1 MTPHTDD
8 PPGDGSPAAI
18 YRRRR
23 ETALAAAA
31 ALDRRS
37 RAFSWARLAAAALAA
52 IFLLAVLAEARSP
65 PGWAIAGAVLA
76 AAAFIALAILHA
88 RVLRRLAA
96 ERERA
101 TIQEAALARLDR
113 DWERAPLPAAPEPS
127 AGAPAAMA
135 RDLDLFG
142 RASVFQLL
150 GTVWTPPGR
159 RTLAGWLLAAAASE
173 SDRDGDA
180 PPTAAGPDAGS
191 HLAADRRVAHPD
203 AGGRGGGRL
212 PSPAELRSRQEAV
225 AALAAR
231 LDLRQELE
239 RQARRLGESDPDP
252 EPFLRW
258 SEGGRWSLTRPGW
271 AWASRVLPVPALGGL
286 ALAVLGVIPWSLA
299 ALPLLLNLTIAYA
312 LRHRLAAAFAEV
324 ELGAGAALAYAR
336 TLRAASD
343 LAGGCA
349 AARLSDLAGELDAG
363 GEPAWRWMARLQRRL
378 DVADARHNSFHV
390 IPQTLVLWDLHA
402 LRLLDRW
409 RAEVG
414 PRARRWLAA
423 LGELEALCALAG
435 LAHDEPGWAVPA
447 IEAPTETTPSLR
459 ARALGHPLLAGAARV
474 VNDVEVGPP
483 GSFLLVTGS
492 NMAGKSTLLRAIG
505 VNAVLA
511 LAGGPACASS
521 LTLPPLQLA
530 TSMRTDDSL
539 AGGVSRFMAEALRI
553 RSVVA
558 AAEAAR
564 AEGRPFL
571 YLIDEALAGTNARE
585 RQAALRRVLARL
597 LEAGAIGACAGHDLE
612 LAETP
617 ALAAAA
623 RPVHFR
629 ETLHP
634 RGEGG
639 PRMTFDYRLRPGL
652 ATTSNALELMEL
664 LGLGGGDPGAAES
677 ERP

>member
-1 MTPHTDD
+1 MTPPNTD
-8 PPGDGSPAAI
+8 PPAAV

-23 ETALAAAA
+23 EAALAAAA
-31 ALDRRS
+31 ALDRCS
-37 RAFSWARLAAAALAA
+37 RAYSWARLTAAAAAA
-52 IFLLAVLAEARSP
+52 VFLVAVLAEARSP
-65 PGWAIAGAVLA
+65 PGWAIAGAALA
-76 AAAFIALAILHA
+76 AAAFVALAILHA
-88 RVLRRLAA
+88 GVLGRLAA

-101 TIQEAALARLDR
+101 AIQDAALARIDR
-113 DWERAPLPAAPEPS
+113 DWERAPLPAAPEPA

-150 GTVWTPPGR
+150 GTAWTPPGR
-159 RTLAGWLLAAAASE
+159 RALAEWLIAAAAPE
-173 SDRDGDA
+173 SDRDG
-180 PPTAAGPDAGS
+180 
-191 HLAADRRVAHPD
+191 HDR
-203 AGGRGGGRL
+203 GTERL

-225 AALAAR
+225 AELAAR
-231 LDLRQELE
+231 LGPRQELE
-239 RQARRLGESDPDP
+239 RQARGLSGSDPDP

-258 SEGGRWSLTRPGW
+258 CEGGRWSLTRPGW
-271 AWASRVLPVPALGGL
+271 AWASRLLPVPAVGGL
-286 ALAVLGVIPWSLA
+286 FAAIFGAIPWSLA
-299 ALPLLLNLTIAYA
+299 LLLLLVNFSIAYA
-312 LRHRLAAAFAEV
+312 LRHRLEAAFAEV
-324 ELGAGAALAYAR
+324 EIGAGAALAYAR

-343 LAGGCA
+343 LAGGPA
-349 AARLSDLAGELDAG
+349 APRLAELAAGLASG

-378 DVADARHNSFHV
+378 DVADARYNSFHV

-414 PRARRWLAA
+414 PRARRWLTA
-423 LGELEALCALAG
+423 LGELEALAALAG

-447 IEAPTETTPSLR
+447 LTAPADATPSLR

-505 VNAVLA
+505 VNAALA
-511 LAGGPACASS
+511 LAGGPACAES
-521 LTLPPLQLA
+521 LSLPPLRLA

-553 RSVVA
+553 REVVA

-564 AEGRPFL
+564 AAGRPFL

-585 RQAALRRVLARL
+585 RRAALRRVLARL
-597 LEAGAIGACAGHDLE
+597 LEAGAVGACAGHDLE
-612 LAETP
+612 LADVP

-664 LGLGGGDPGAAES
+664 LGLGEGDPPEPVGDE
-677 ERP
+677 PP